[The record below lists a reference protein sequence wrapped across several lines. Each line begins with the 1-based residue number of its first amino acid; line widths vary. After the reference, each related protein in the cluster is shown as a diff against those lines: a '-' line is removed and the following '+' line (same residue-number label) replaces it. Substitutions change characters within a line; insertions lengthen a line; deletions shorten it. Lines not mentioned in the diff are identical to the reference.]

1 MRPGGKLTAHTY
13 ADESSAGGDATTAT
27 FSYDDRGLPE
37 GAGWNAPSG
46 GPVSVAYQTR
56 NVAGLVTR
64 RAAAPPLSVSREL
77 TSDWSYDPL
86 SRVTS
91 LTISDR
97 QYFPTS
103 TTELAEQVIDYL
115 GQDDPSALRHRIGGS
130 DYVFSF
136 DYDRRHQLISV
147 DEADDRFA
155 ASYSF
160 SVGGKLESVVVAGAA
175 SPANGEDVISRNVS
189 YVYPAQP
196 WSLVDPEAVVALEQS
211 GGGNFREY
219 DYDSVGNMIS
229 RVAPSSTSETF
240 AYDGEDQLRRAV
252 MTGATDGS
260 EEYFY
265 DHSGQ
270 RIAVV
275 TRDDQGVATKARVF
289 LGDTQLEFDTNGDL
303 VRSDAHLSLGTPVA
317 RIKDREVLEF
327 QYHGLSNNTLLT
339 LAADGTVNTGFVYA
353 PYGEVIETL
362 GPNKGLAAQHRRF
375 NDKFQDDLT
384 SLSYYGARYYDRH
397 LLGWTQADPKY
408 RFAPDSAWD
417 QPRRADLYTFSNSNP
432 LRYYDPDGRDG
443 REGMDWLDAVSV
455 LGGPVTIWSTAN
467 LVRDAVTGRQSGV
480 DLAVNAIPGRPG
492 DVAALGAS
500 AYYFA
505 KGQPEKGML
514 FLAMAAIPGAAD
526 KMLPRVASVLGKG
539 VSRAAGPLS
548 LTEIAATI
556 RMAGDSSQAVNRKT
570 VAVGIG
576 ADGKMYVTLSA
587 PLDAK
592 QAQEALRHGATI
604 IPAEKTL
611 VNGQLKNQHAE
622 QTLLKNVTVDGSI
635 GVSKRAPCGP
645 DEQNCQA
652 AIEAAGTS
660 VVGGDRGTY
669 AR

>member
-1 MRPGGKLTAHTY
+1 M
-13 ADESSAGGDATTAT
+13 
-27 FSYDDRGLPE
+27 
-37 GAGWNAPSG
+37 
-46 GPVSVAYQTR
+46 
-56 NVAGLVTR
+56 
-64 RAAAPPLSVSREL
+64 
-77 TSDWSYDPL
+77 
-86 SRVTS
+86 
-91 LTISDR
+91 
-97 QYFPTS
+97 
-103 TTELAEQVIDYL
+103 
-115 GQDDPSALRHRIGGS
+115 
-130 DYVFSF
+130 
-136 DYDRRHQLISV
+136 
-147 DEADDRFA
+147 
-155 ASYSF
+155 
-160 SVGGKLESVVVAGAA
+160 
-175 SPANGEDVISRNVS
+175 
-189 YVYPAQP
+189 
-196 WSLVDPEAVVALEQS
+196 
-211 GGGNFREY
+211 
-219 DYDSVGNMIS
+219 
-229 RVAPSSTSETF
+229 
-240 AYDGEDQLRRAV
+240 
-252 MTGATDGS
+252 
-260 EEYFY
+260 
-265 DHSGQ
+265 
-270 RIAVV
+270 
-275 TRDDQGVATKARVF
+275 
-289 LGDTQLEFDTNGDL
+289 
-303 VRSDAHLSLGTPVA
+303 
-317 RIKDREVLEF
+317 
-327 QYHGLSNNTLLT
+327 T